1 MPFGTDER
9 GAPRAASAN
18 GATSAVEPAT
28 RDAVDTIVAIATPPG
43 RGGVGIVR
51 LSGPDVPRIAAAI
64 VGTVPAPRRAAYR
77 EFRDA
82 DGTPL
87 DRGLAL
93 WFAAPHSYTGEH
105 VLELHGHGGP
115 VVMDLLVRRALAL
128 GARLARPGEF
138 SERAYLNDR
147 LDLAQAEAVADL
159 IDAGSAAAARAALRS
174 LAGEFSTRVH
184 ALADALVE
192 LRTYVEAAIDFP
204 DEEVDFLA
212 QGDVEARVAALHA
225 RCDALERSAEQGR
238 LLHEGYT
245 LVIAGR
251 PNAGKSSLLNAL
263 AGHDAAIVT
272 EIPGTTRDVLRERIQ
287 LDGLPVA
294 ILDTAGLRDSPDV
307 VEAEGIRRARREMQR
322 ADRILY
328 VVDAADAAAVV
339 ALERELAA
347 LPHGVPVT
355 VVWNKCDVAGAVVMP
370 AKVANAGTDAGSATR
385 TQVRAETQA
394 QAQAPAEARVHG
406 HAPSHPHAEP
416 AHVRIAATTGFGLEA
431 LREHLKHA
439 AGFHPGDTGTFSAR
453 RRHLDALARA
463 KAQIQAASVLLR
475 SGAGGELVAEELRLA
490 HRSLGEITGEFTSE
504 DLLGRIFAS
513 FCIGK

>member
-1 MPFGTDER
+1 MQP
-9 GAPRAASAN
+9 AS
-18 GATSAVEPAT
+18 
-28 RDAVDTIVAIATPPG
+28 DTIVAVATPPG

-64 VGTVPAPRRAAYR
+64 VGTVPEPRRAAYR

-115 VVMDLLVRRALAL
+115 VVMDLLVRRALGL

-138 SERAYLNDR
+138 SERAYMNDR

-204 DEEVDFLA
+204 DEDVDFLA
-212 QGDVEARVAALHA
+212 QGDVEARVADLYA
-225 RCDALERSAEQGR
+225 RCEALERSAEQGR

-294 ILDTAGLRDSPDV
+294 ILDTAGLRESPDV

-328 VVDAADAAAVV
+328 VVDAADPEAVAAV
-339 ALERELAA
+339 ESELAT

-355 VVWNKCDVAGAVVMP
+355 IVWNKCDVAGAR
-370 AKVANAGTDAGSATR
+370 AGGAHGLADASPVHAGATAHA
-385 TQVRAETQA
+385 RAD
-394 QAQAPAEARVHG
+394 H
-406 HAPSHPHAEP
+406 
-416 AHVRIAATTGFGLEA
+416 AHVRIAATTGFGLDA
-431 LREHLKHA
+431 LRAHLKHA
-439 AGFHPGDTGTFSAR
+439 AGFHPGDAGTFSAR

-463 KAQIQAASVLLR
+463 KAQIQAASVLLC

-504 DLLGRIFAS
+504 DLLGKIFAS

>member
-1 MPFGTDER
+1 MQP
-9 GAPRAASAN
+9 AS
-18 GATSAVEPAT
+18 
-28 RDAVDTIVAIATPPG
+28 DTIVAVATPPG

-51 LSGPDVPRIAAAI
+51 VSGPDAPRIAAAI
-64 VGTVPAPRRAAYR
+64 VGTLPAPRRAAYR

-93 WFAAPHSYTGEH
+93 WFAAPQSYTGEH

-115 VVMDLLVRRALAL
+115 VVMDLLVRRALGL

-174 LAGEFSTRVH
+174 LAGEFSARVH

-204 DEEVDFLA
+204 DEEIDFLA
-212 QGDVEARVAALHA
+212 QGDVEARVADLHA
-225 RCDALERSAEQGR
+225 RCEALERSAEQGR
-238 LLHEGYT
+238 LLHEGCT

-272 EIPGTTRDVLRERIQ
+272 AIPGTTRDVLRERIQ
-287 LDGLPVA
+287 LDGLPVE
-294 ILDTAGLRDSPDV
+294 ILDTAGLRESPDV
-307 VEAEGIRRARREMQR
+307 VEAEGIRRARHEMQR

-328 VVDAADAAAVV
+328 VVDAADAAAVA
-339 ALERELAA
+339 ALEHELAT
-347 LPHGVPVT
+347 LPPRVPVT
-355 VVWNKCDVAGAVVMP
+355 VVWNKCDLAGAVVP
-370 AKVANAGTDAGSATR
+370 CETDRSGGTN
-385 TQVRAETQA
+385 RAY
-394 QAQAPAEARVHG
+394 
-406 HAPSHPHAEP
+406 
-416 AHVRIAATTGFGLEA
+416 VRIAATSGFGLDA

-439 AGFHPGDTGTFSAR
+439 AGFHPGDAGTFSAR

-490 HRSLGEITGEFTSE
+490 HRSLGEITGTFTSE
-504 DLLGRIFAS
+504 DLLGKIFAS

>member
-1 MPFGTDER
+1 MPSGT
-9 GAPRAASAN
+9 
-18 GATSAVEPAT
+18 
-28 RDAVDTIVAIATPPG
+28 DTIVAVATPPG

-77 EFRDA
+77 EFRDG

-87 DRGLAL
+87 DRGLVL

-138 SERAYLNDR
+138 SERAYLNER

-184 ALADALVE
+184 GLADALVE

-294 ILDTAGLRDSPDV
+294 ILDTAGLRESPDV

-328 VVDAADAAAVV
+328 VADAADGDAVA
-339 ALERELAA
+339 ALERELGT

-355 VVWNKCDVAGAVVMP
+355 VVWNKCDVGGAH
-370 AKVANAGTDAGSATR
+370 
-385 TQVRAETQA
+385 
-394 QAQAPAEARVHG
+394 VH
-406 HAPSHPHAEP
+406 AISHPRSDP
-416 AHVRIAATTGFGLEA
+416 AHVRIAATTGFGLDA
-431 LREHLKHA
+431 LREHLKHT
-439 AGFHPGDTGTFSAR
+439 AGFHPGDAGTFSAR